1 MRNAELYNLLKALQ
15 KHGSIMKN
23 HMRRKYYNMLI
34 ILICIFS
41 SCHHENVY
49 LTERTNSIIRL
60 YIKNYEQ
67 KCYGPANGIV
77 MDVYSDSLHYY
88 LSVYGNN
95 IEIPICG
102 ENYWGTTII
111 DGYNVY
117 VFGEQSDFFFHPLSG
132 SHLKKCPKNMYD
144 GFYDPL
150 KWVIAIHKRDTSLC
164 QMRTTKEN
172 LSDPIQDIEQEW
184 YYCHH
189 R

>member
-1 MRNAELYNLLKALQ
+1 
-15 KHGSIMKN
+15 MKN

-41 SCHHENVY
+41 SCHNENVY

-117 VFGEQSDFFFHPLSG
+117 VFGKQSDIFFHPLSG
-132 SHLKKCPKNMYD
+132 CHAKRCPKDIYN
-144 GFYDPL
+144 GFYDPPE
-150 KWVIAIHKRDTSLC
+150 WIIAVHKRDTSLC
-164 QMRTTKEN
+164 PLRTTKEN
-172 LSDPIQDIEQEW
+172 MSYPIQDIEQEW